1 MVLPNPWYTGN
12 NPSKSYQVPSESYQV
27 PNQNLL
33 KILLLEMKLRQQ
45 IIGKLFKSLDKNKSS
60 NNGMEKRSTCET
72 ENEQGGVRTRR
83 IQDLLH

>member
-12 NPSKSYQVPSESYQV
+12 NPSESYQV

-33 KILLLEMKLRQQ
+33 SNLRFELKLKRQ
-45 IIGKLFKSLDKNKSS
+45 IMGKFFKSLDKRNSS
-60 NNGMEKRSTCET
+60 NNRMEKRSSCGS
-72 ENEQGGVRTRR
+72 ENDQDGVLTIR